1 MKLTYDLRLAFLANN
16 DTLFKEEDMRRLP
29 LSMMPP
35 QRVTSSQPRD
45 PCVVVF
51 QFRKYQHWSQSANM
65 ANVLAHLARCLSIFQ
80 QLALKIVWY
89 VKIWLSQPF
98 FKSNFS
104 NLAYW
109 PYLTASAHN
118 CHFLKATFYL
128 IGNSSLKSL
137 NLACHHHVVCSPT
150 HLVINLIHE

>member
-35 QRVTSSQPRD
+35 QRVTSSQPGN

-51 QFRKYQHWSQSANM
+51 QFRKYQHWSQSADM

-104 NLAYW
+104 NLAYGRIW
-109 PYLTASAHN
+109 QHPRTIVI
-118 CHFLKATFYL
+118 FLKQHFTWLAIPPWSPSIFPATIMLFAPL
-128 IGNSSLKSL
+128 L
-137 NLACHHHVVCSPT
+137 T
-150 HLVINLIHE
+150 W